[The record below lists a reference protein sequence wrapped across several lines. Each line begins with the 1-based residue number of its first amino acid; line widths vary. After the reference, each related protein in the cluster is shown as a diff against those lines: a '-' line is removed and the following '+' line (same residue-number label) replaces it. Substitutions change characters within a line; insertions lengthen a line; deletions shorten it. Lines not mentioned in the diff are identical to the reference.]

1 MAEFLHLL
9 RRIALI
15 LLIGLGVLVFLSF
28 GIGPE
33 RVDPWLSD
41 LLGLEPPPSVPP
53 SPVHEAQGVSYR
65 VIDSVTE
72 ADVRRLMGR
81 FTSHRSR
88 VPGYAG
94 HDDAARFILQE
105 FERLGLRD
113 VKAEAFDVA
122 TPVDKGGRLTLTESG
137 ASFPLHAIWPNLVKT
152 STLPP
157 NGIRTRL
164 IYGGDG
170 EWQSFNGHDMDG
182 AAVLMEFNSW
192 NRWLNAA
199 SLGAGQIIFIE
210 PDSTS
215 RTEGEQK
222 WLISPNGTERFWID
236 KGSGRALRRL
246 LEEEGEVEV
255 ELHARMDWEKTV
267 AQNILG
273 TVPGTDPELKDQ
285 IIVINAYYDAMSVVP
300 ALAPG
305 AEMACGIVALLELAD
320 YLQRH
325 PPARTVLFL
334 ASSAHHMSSRG
345 ISDFLRRHARKQED
359 FAALMTEPI
368 DIRLFIAL
376 DLSSRTAEIGLRNS
390 APSHYHKQFFTPIG
404 KSLVR
409 FTGAI
414 AKDFGLDPERALID
428 GVNPPP
434 GLAWR
439 IYNPGK
445 LLKTEGLIVMA
456 AGTPALSLVTV
467 NDARLGIDT
476 PLDRPESVDYENLT
490 GQIRLLTGVIDLAL
504 NDPGLITDYELRP
517 EDHVR
522 WLKGYAKTFPRRS
535 IVPDRP
541 KPGAIAAVRLG
552 REGSYSSAKSTKGV
566 RETRYDIT
574 DESGAFIIPG
584 IIQKKATASVYAL
597 DSDTGE
603 ITHAPNRGVQ
613 ADIYKP
619 EVDMDWWMTEQISV
633 LFPCVATDLYDIVDP
648 PYLSKLSE
656 VSVYG
661 EDNAA
666 PQEYG
671 YDIGLGATGELRHP
685 ESMAVGSLF
694 TRPGEK
700 VKVTMRSWT
709 MGLRLLLLNA
719 IGVESEEDARGGGF
733 VAHVPGSIARTAY
746 QAARD
751 TWMLNETRIRE
762 LKRFAIENH
771 RLNVLHAQAAD
782 HLEQAESAL
791 VQKRWDLFM
800 KHSRAALGFESRA
813 YPDVKATQNGVIRGI
828 VFFMA
833 LVIPCAFFAE
843 RLLITAS
850 DIRWQISAFVGIFGV
865 IWIFLYLVHPAF
877 ELSNPFVVLLAFII
891 LALAAFV
898 ISLIFSRFNENM
910 RRLRTAEVLLH
921 ETDVGRVSASLAAF
935 QLGIAN
941 MKRRR
946 LRTWLTFL
954 TLLLL
959 TFTVLSF
966 TSIKS
971 SLQFHKL
978 QRDAEG
984 AYPGVLIRTKSWSQL
999 EEVAHD
1005 YVKTHYA
1012 GMGVVA
1018 PRTWHQNTSQ
1028 QLIPVDLEGK
1038 SAFVLGAL
1046 GLAPEEAR
1054 VTGIDKYLKAGRWFR
1069 QGEMACIVPERLADE
1084 FGITLQDL
1092 GTRQIRAFGEQ
1103 LTVIGLMEAEKF
1115 RRFKDLDGEM
1125 LTPPDFIESGIGA
1138 RGEMLEHKE
1147 RQEIGQPVATLEEFQ
1162 HVDPDDVLILPY
1174 HFLRE
1179 VGNPPQSLSVRF
1191 HPEVDIE
1198 AQVKA
1203 LLSRLAVVLFAGLP
1217 DADGRVNVSVYSSFG
1232 DTSFRG
1238 LGNLFIPVLIA
1249 ALIVL
1254 NTMMGS
1260 VYERFREIGIYSA
1273 VGLAPLH
1280 IAFLFIA
1287 EACVYAVFGTV
1298 GGYLL
1303 GQGVAKIILWQ
1314 GWLSGLTLNYSAMS
1328 AVYVSVLVMAVVVLS
1343 TLYPARQAS
1352 NMAVP
1357 DVTRRWTLP
1366 DPEGDHWRFEFP
1378 FTVGGREVF
1387 GLSRF
1392 LVDYFESHSGEST
1405 GMFMSEGT
1413 TLEARTT
1420 EKGEGCTIET
1430 TIWAAPYDLGVS
1442 QKVSFVASPTGEFN
1456 IYSLSLAIDRLSGDV
1471 TSWQRVNRGFMSA
1484 LRKQFLIW
1492 RTLNP
1497 EEREVYIKRGREIH
1511 EGAIHEQPTADD
1523 SPRTT

>member
-1 MAEFLHLL
+1 MADFLQLL

-15 LLIGLGVLVFLSF
+15 LLIGLGAVAFLFF

-33 RVDPWLSD
+33 RTSPWLTD
-41 LLGLEPPPSVPP
+41 LLGLEPPPPLPP
-53 SPVHEAQGVSYR
+53 APVHEAGDVSGR
-65 VIDSVTE
+65 VIDAVSE
-72 ADVRRLMGR
+72 ADVRRLMAR
-81 FTSHRSR
+81 FTSHGSR
-88 VPGYAG
+88 VPGYSG

-105 FERLGLRD
+105 FERLGLEG
-113 VKAEAFDVA
+113 VKTEAFDV
-122 TPVDKGGRLTLTESG
+122 TSPVDKGGRLTLTKSG
-137 ASFPLHAIWPNLVKT
+137 ASFSLHSIWPNLVKT

-157 NGIRTRL
+157 GGVRARL

-170 EWQSFNGHDMDG
+170 TWETFNGHDMDG

-210 PDSTS
+210 PDSTT
-215 RTEGEQK
+215 RAEGEQK
-222 WLISPNGTERFWID
+222 YLISPNGTERFWID
-236 KGSGRALRRL
+236 KSSGRELRRL
-246 LEEEGEVEV
+246 LEKEGEVEV

-267 AQNILG
+267 AHNILG

-325 PPARTVLFL
+325 PPARTVLLL
-334 ASSAHHMSSRG
+334 ASSAHHFSSRG
-345 ISDFLRRHARKQED
+345 ISDFLSRHARKQED
-359 FAALMTEPI
+359 FAALMTDPI

-376 DLSSRTAEIGLRNS
+376 DLSSRTAEIGLWNS
-390 APSHYHKQFFTPIG
+390 APSHYYKQFFTPIG

-409 FTGAI
+409 FTRAI
-414 AKDFGLDPERALID
+414 AEDFGLDPQRALID

-434 GLAWR
+434 GMTWK
-439 IYNPGK
+439 IFNPGK
-445 LLKTEGLIVMA
+445 LVKTEGLIVMA
-456 AGTPALSLVTV
+456 AGTPALSLVTL
-467 NDARLGIDT
+467 NDARLGVDT
-476 PLDRPESVDYENLT
+476 PLDRPEIVDYANLT

-517 EDHVR
+517 EDRVQ

-552 REGSYSSAKSTKGV
+552 RSENYSSSKSAKGV
-566 RETRYDIT
+566 RETRYDIA
-574 DESGAFIIPG
+574 DERGAFIIPG
-584 IIQKKATASVYAL
+584 IIEKKATASVYVL

-633 LFPCVATDLYDIVDP
+633 LFPCVATDFYDIVDP
-648 PYLSKLSE
+648 RYLNKLSE

-685 ESMAVGSLF
+685 ESMAVGTLF

-700 VKVTMRSWT
+700 VKITMRSWAI
-709 MGLRLLLLNA
+709 GLRLVLLNA
-719 IGVESEEDARGGGF
+719 MGVETEEAARGGGF
-733 VAHVPGSIARTAY
+733 VTHASGTVPRTAY
-746 QAARD
+746 QAAKD
-751 TWMLNETRIRE
+751 MWMLNESRIRE

-771 RLNVLHAQAAD
+771 RLNVLHAQSAD

-791 VQKRWDLFM
+791 AQKRWDLFM

-828 VFFMA
+828 IFFMA

-843 RLLITAS
+843 RLIITAS
-850 DIRWQISAFVGIFGV
+850 DIRWQLTAFAGIFGV
-865 IWIFLYLVHPAF
+865 IWVFLYFVHPAF

-910 RRLRTAEVLLH
+910 RRLRTSDVLLH

-978 QRDAEG
+978 QRDADG
-984 AYPGVLIRTKSWSQL
+984 AYPGVLIRTKAWTQL
-999 EEVAHD
+999 EEVAYD
-1005 YVKTHYA
+1005 YAKTHYE
-1012 GMGVVA
+1012 GIGVVA
-1018 PRTWHQNTSQ
+1018 PRTWHQNMDR
-1028 QLIPVDLEGK
+1028 QLIPLDLDGK
-1038 SAFVLGAL
+1038 SAFALGAL
-1046 GLAPEEAR
+1046 GLAPEEAE

-1069 QGEMACIVPERLADE
+1069 HGERACILPDRLADE
-1084 FGITLQDL
+1084 FGVTASDL
-1092 GTRQIRAFGEQ
+1092 GTRQIRLFGEH
-1103 LTVIGLMEAEKF
+1103 LTVIGLMDADKL

-1125 LTPPDFIESGIGA
+1125 LTPPDFMETGLASRRREGQ
-1138 RGEMLEHKE
+1138 LEHRE
-1147 RQEIGQPVATLEEFQ
+1147 RQGINQPAADIFEFQ
-1162 HVDPDDVLILPY
+1162 HLDPDDVLILPY
-1174 HFLRE
+1174 EFIRE
-1179 VGNPPQSLSVRF
+1179 VGSPPQSLAIRF
-1191 HPEVDIE
+1191 HPGVDIE

-1203 LLSRLAVVLFAGLP
+1203 LLSRLAVILFAGLP

-1314 GWLSGLTLNYSAMS
+1314 GWLTGVTLNYSAMS

-1378 FTVGGREVF
+1378 FTVGGGEVF

-1420 EKGEGCTIET
+1420 EKGEGCRIET
-1430 TIWAAPYDLGVS
+1430 TIWTAPYDLGVS
-1442 QKVSFVASPTGEFN
+1442 QRVSFDASPTGEFN
-1456 IYSLSLAIDRLSGDV
+1456 IYALSLAIDRLSGDV
-1471 TSWQRVNRGFMSA
+1471 TSWQRVNRGFMGA

-1492 RTLNP
+1492 RTLSP
-1497 EEREVYIKRGREIH
+1497 EDRAGYIQRGGEI
-1511 EGAIHEQPTADD
+1511 QTADHG
-1523 SPRTT
+1523 PRTA